1 MINKET
7 VDHIMTHNVHSV
19 EVSAGLKEALSII
32 RKHHIRHLPVVKNDG
47 IIGVISSSDLNRLS
61 FGGLFE
67 QQDTADESILE
78 MLSIENVMSHK
89 PRVVNSGTSVQD
101 VAKIFE
107 NESFHSLPVVDAG
120 QLVGIVTT
128 TDVIKYML
136 SQY

>member
-7 VDHIMTHNVHSV
+7 VYHIMTHNVHSV
-19 EVSAGLKEALSII
+19 EVSAVLKEAISII

-89 PRVVNSGTSVQD
+89 PGVVNSGTSVQD